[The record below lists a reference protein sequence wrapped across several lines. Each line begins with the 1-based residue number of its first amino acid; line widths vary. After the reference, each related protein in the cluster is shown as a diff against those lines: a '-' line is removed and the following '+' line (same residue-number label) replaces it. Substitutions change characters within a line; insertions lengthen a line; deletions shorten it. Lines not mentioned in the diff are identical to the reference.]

1 MPEAGDPTPSEYDRD
16 NGTQFRYIRKKD
28 RMLNGENQEA
38 GRIQQGEGAVEGRFD
53 NWGEVVTRQP
63 YRKVRLD
70 HLLSKEIE

>member
-38 GRIQQGEGAVEGRFD
+38 GRI
-53 NWGEVVTRQP
+53 
-63 YRKVRLD
+63 
-70 HLLSKEIE
+70 